1 VDCHLRHWRNDTG
14 TSNQCRSLGV
24 TLTPPLTPKEKETSS
39 ITGEEGDGDEGTEPQ
54 NDGGTGKEKGGGTE
68 QQKGEGG
75 WGTGKESLHAAENN
89 RERFAKVPL
98 LRVGEHD
105 LFLKDFYSL
114 RRPVVLREA
123 LQNWTV
129 ARERWTKPRFR
140 GTYRHLA
147 IEVSGTCWGL
157 QGVIGTCR
165 DLKGLVGTCK
175 DL

>member
-1 VDCHLRHWRNDTG
+1 MDCHLRHWRNATG

-54 NDGGTGKEKGGGTE
+54 NDGGTGKEN
-68 QQKGEGG
+68 GEGG
-75 WGTGKESLHAAENN
+75 WDTGKESLHAAENN

-114 RRPVVLREA
+114 RRPVVLKEA

-157 QGVIGTCR
+157 QGVTGAYIGSYR
-165 DLKGLVGTCK
+165 DL
-175 DL
+175 

>member
-1 VDCHLRHWRNDTG
+1 MDCHLRHWRNATG

-24 TLTPPLTPKEKETSS
+24 TLTPPLTPKEKETDS

-54 NDGGTGKEKGGGTE
+54 NDGGTGKEN
-68 QQKGEGG
+68 GEGG
-75 WGTGKESLHAAENN
+75 WDTGKESLHAAENN

-114 RRPVVLREA
+114 RRPVVLKEA

-157 QGVIGTCR
+157 QGVTGAYIGSYR
-165 DLKGLVGTCK
+165 DL
-175 DL
+175 

>member
-1 VDCHLRHWRNDTG
+1 MDCHLRHWRNATG

-54 NDGGTGKEKGGGTE
+54 NDGGTGKEN
-68 QQKGEGG
+68 GEGG
-75 WGTGKESLHAAENN
+75 WDTGKESLHAAENN

-157 QGVIGTCR
+157 QGVTGAYIGSYR
-165 DLKGLVGTCK
+165 DL
-175 DL
+175 

>member
-1 VDCHLRHWRNDTG
+1 MDCHLRHWRNATG

-24 TLTPPLTPKEKETSS
+24 TLTPPLTPKEKETDS

-54 NDGGTGKEKGGGTE
+54 NDGDTGKEN
-68 QQKGEGG
+68 GEGG
-75 WGTGKESLHAAENN
+75 WDTGKESLHAAENN

-114 RRPVVLREA
+114 RRPVVLKEA

-129 ARERWTKPRFR
+129 ARERWTKSQFQD
-140 GTYRHLA
+140 TYRHLA
-147 IEVSGTCWGL
+147 VEVSGTCWGL
-157 QGVIGTCR
+157 QGVTGAYIGSYR
-165 DLKGLVGTCK
+165 DL
-175 DL
+175 

>member
-1 VDCHLRHWRNDTG
+1 MDCHLRHWRNATG

-39 ITGEEGDGDEGTEPQ
+39 ITGEEGDGDEGTKHQ
-54 NDGGTGKEKGGGTE
+54 KGGDTGKKN
-68 QQKGEGG
+68 GEGG
-75 WGTGKESLHAAENN
+75 WDTGKESLHAAENN

-114 RRPVVLREA
+114 RRPVVLKEA

-157 QGVIGTCR
+157 QGVTGAYIGSYR
-165 DLKGLVGTCK
+165 DL
-175 DL
+175 

>member
-1 VDCHLRHWRNDTG
+1 MDCHLRHWRNATG

-24 TLTPPLTPKEKETSS
+24 TLTPPLTPKEMETSS
-39 ITGEEGDGDEGTEPQ
+39 ITGEEGDGDEGTEHQ
-54 NDGGTGKEKGGGTE
+54 KGVDTGKEN
-68 QQKGEGG
+68 GEGG
-75 WGTGKESLHAAENN
+75 WDTGSLHAAENN

-114 RRPVVLREA
+114 RRPVVLKEA

-157 QGVIGTCR
+157 QGVIGTYR
-165 DLKGLVGTCK
+165 DL
-175 DL
+175 

>member
-1 VDCHLRHWRNDTG
+1 MDCHLRHWRNATG

-54 NDGGTGKEKGGGTE
+54 NDGGTGKEN
-68 QQKGEGG
+68 GEGG
-75 WGTGKESLHAAENN
+75 WDTGKESLHAAENN

-114 RRPVVLREA
+114 RRPVVLKEA

-129 ARERWTKPRFR
+129 ARERWTKPRFW

-147 IEVSGTCWGL
+147 VEVSGTCWGL
-157 QGVIGTCR
+157 QGVTGAYIGSYR
-165 DLKGLVGTCK
+165 DL
-175 DL
+175 

>member
-1 VDCHLRHWRNDTG
+1 MDCHLRHWRNATG

-54 NDGGTGKEKGGGTE
+54 NDGGTGKEN
-68 QQKGEGG
+68 GEGG
-75 WGTGKESLHAAENN
+75 WDTGKESLHATENN

-114 RRPVVLREA
+114 RRPVVLKEA

-129 ARERWTKPRFR
+129 ARERWTKPLFR
-140 GTYRHLA
+140 VTYRHLA

-157 QGVIGTCR
+157 QGVTGAYIGSYR
-165 DLKGLVGTCK
+165 DL
-175 DL
+175 

>member
-1 VDCHLRHWRNDTG
+1 MDCHLRHWRNATG

-54 NDGGTGKEKGGGTE
+54 KGVGTE

-75 WGTGKESLHAAENN
+75 WGTGKESLHAAEND

-129 ARERWTKPRFR
+129 ARERWTKSRFR

-147 IEVSGTCWGL
+147 VEVSGTCWGL
-157 QGVIGTCR
+157 QGVTGAYIGSYR
-165 DLKGLVGTCK
+165 DL
-175 DL
+175 